1 MQDSSGETNFQ
12 FYCLVE
18 TTVDFLQLLWS
29 NIRWICFF
37 RVINT
42 FHMRISHF
50 TLFACAIGELCCLRH
65 FVLFRKSRT
74 CHDNSDNSASV
85 IGQLARIKHRVCKVD
100 MCALSRSHGCGLWQ
114 WLCMQKCRHGYL
126 SSPLCHN
133 CLQKTHNYW
142 CTFSPWAQ
150 ALTPADNVKAAIRSL
165 IHQCLYSIWAWDHVL
180 WQISVT
186 FVGSGT

>member
-1 MQDSSGETNFQ
+1 MFMSFFAGQQWWNNFPVLLFGGNYRFPAVVVDLFFQ
-12 FYCLVE
+12 SYQHVSHENRCLHVSL
-18 TTVDFLQLLWS
+18 V
-29 NIRWICFF
+29 N
-37 RVINT
+37 
-42 FHMRISHF
+42 
-50 TLFACAIGELCCLRH
+50 LRH

-85 IGQLARIKHRVCKVD
+85 IGQLARIKRVD

-114 WLCMQKCRHGYL
+114 WLCMQKCRRGYL

-165 IHQCLYSIWAWDHVL
+165 IHQCLCSIWAWDHVL
-180 WQISVT
+180 WKISVS